1 MSLIGP
7 SGEAA
12 IHNTSI
18 EISEE
23 PLQNYS
29 DQELIEIY
37 EINETVN
44 WIKTN
49 DYHIIGLQF
58 PDHLLPISVRIF
70 KLLRSRLPAS
80 NDGQLGQLGKNDKT
94 EKVVPV
100 EIYLMADTTYGSCC
114 VDCLAA
120 QHVAA
125 EAIIHYGP
133 ACLTTIANLAV
144 YYVLPRLP
152 LDDASILQ
160 VATELYSGFKASLE
174 QDPDPADEK
183 TVQLV
188 LMYDVGYYWKVDQV
202 YESLKTLSPIPIT
215 LHHITTKYRNARPTQ
230 VPLASDRQGCCQ
242 QTARNCCQTSTDSMA
257 CCGNESPGPQ
267 PVDTPPQPDLNDST
281 VQTDTPAI
289 DTSSYTAILYLGPCS
304 RRLTHIML
312 THSSIPIFAL
322 DPSSSPLTCES
333 QVPLAKKLLMKRY
346 ATIQRARDAD
356 VFGILIGTLGLQ
368 HDLDLIHRTKS
379 LIEHHFKKKSYTV
392 SVGKLKP
399 EKLINFIEIECW
411 VLIACPEHSLL
422 DEGIS
427 VTKSKEF
434 NVPVITPWELDLA
447 LSSCIAEEKQDGA
460 SLRPRQWDGHYV
472 LDFDSLIWIWD
483 QDRCGALIGSKRSEE
498 QSDVDVSDDDDAP
511 VYSMITGTYKH
522 RKKWN
527 TDPSKNCKDSGTLT
541 IRDNKQDL
549 IKLVN
554 GAASEYALKNRTYN
568 GLEPRIGLDLPSQME
583 KGRFGIAQGYGD
595 DHVAEQS

>member
-1 MSLIGP
+1 MSFIGP
-7 SGEAA
+7 SGESA
-12 IHNTSI
+12 IHDNSI

-23 PLQNYS
+23 PFKNYS
-29 DQELIEIY
+29 DKELIEIY
-37 EINETVN
+37 QINETVK
-44 WIKTN
+44 WIETN

-70 KLLRSRLPAS
+70 KLLRSSLPAS
-80 NDGQLGQLGKNDKT
+80 SVGQLGQLGNNEKT
-94 EKVVPV
+94 DHSV

-125 EAIIHYGP
+125 QAIVHYGP

-152 LDDASILQ
+152 LDDSSILQ
-160 VATELYSGFKASLE
+160 VATELYSGFKASLDN
-174 QDPDPADEK
+174 DPDPEDAK
-183 TVQLV
+183 LQLV
-188 LMYDVGYYWKVDQV
+188 LMYDVGYYWKVEQV

-215 LHHITTKYRNARPTQ
+215 LHLITTKYCSAQLTQ
-230 VPLASDRQGCCQ
+230 RSPASGPQGCSKQ
-242 QTARNCCQTSTDSMA
+242 NASTCCQTSTDSMTR
-257 CCGNESPGPQ
+257 CE
-267 PVDTPPQPDLNDST
+267 DTRPEPSDAPLRPNLNDLS
-281 VQTDTPAI
+281 VQVESPAI
-289 DTSSYTAILYLGPCS
+289 DTSSYSAILYLGPCS

-322 DPSSSPLTCES
+322 DPASSPLTCES

-368 HDLDLIHRTKS
+368 HDLQLIHRTKS
-379 LIEHHFKKKSYTV
+379 LLERQFKKKSYIV

-427 VTKSKEF
+427 LTRSKQF

-447 LSSCIAEEKQDGA
+447 LSSCISDEEEG
-460 SLRPRQWDGHYV
+460 SSIRPRQWDGHYV
-472 LDFDSLIWIWD
+472 LDFDSLISIWD
-483 QDRCGALIGSKRSEE
+483 KDRSGAPVKSKQLEDQGSM
-498 QSDVDVSDDDDAP
+498 DNSDDDDAP

-527 TDPSKNCKDSGTLT
+527 ADSNQNCQESGTLT
-541 IRDNKQDL
+541 IRDNKQEL
-549 IKLVN
+549 IRLVN
-554 GAASEYALKNRTYN
+554 GAASEYALNKRTYN
-568 GLEPRIGLDLPSQME
+568 GLEPRIGLDGPSQME

-595 DHVAEQS
+595 DHVPETS

>member
-12 IHNTSI
+12 IHDTSI
-18 EISEE
+18 ELSEE
-23 PLQNYS
+23 PLENYS
-29 DQELIEIY
+29 DEELIEIY

-80 NDGQLGQLGKNDKT
+80 NDDKA
-94 EKVVPV
+94 V

-125 EAIIHYGP
+125 QAIVHYGP

-152 LDDASILQ
+152 LDDSSILQ

-174 QDPDPADEK
+174 RDKDTEDGKEL
-183 TVQLV
+183 QLV
-188 LMYDVGYYWKVDQV
+188 LMYDVGYHWKVGK
-202 YESLKTLSPIPIT
+202 SFT
-215 LHHITTKYRNARPTQ
+215 LHSSFCCSQIKHLDKHRPNAPLRP
-230 VPLASDRQGCCQ
+230 
-242 QTARNCCQTSTDSMA
+242 N
-257 CCGNESPGPQ
+257 
-267 PVDTPPQPDLNDST
+267 LNDPT
-281 VQTDTPAI
+281 VDVDSPVI
-289 DTSSYTAILYLGPCS
+289 DTSSYDAILYLGPCS

-322 DPSSSPLTCES
+322 DPSSSPLACQS

-356 VFGILIGTLGLQ
+356 VFGILIGTLGLK
-368 HDLDLIHRTKS
+368 HDLELIHRTKS
-379 LIEHHFKKKSYTV
+379 LIEKQFKKKSYII

-427 VTKSKEF
+427 VTRSKQF

-447 LSSCIAEEKQDGA
+447 LKGSSSI
-460 SLRPRQWDGHYV
+460 RPRQWDGHYV
-472 LDFDSLIWIWD
+472 LDFDGLISIWD
-483 QDRCGALIGSKRSEE
+483 KDRCDPLVGSK
-498 QSDVDVSDDDDAP
+498 QSKDQDATDVSDDDDAP

-527 TDPSKNCKDSGTLT
+527 TGTSQNCKCKESGTLT
-541 IRDNKQDL
+541 IRDNKQEL

-554 GAASEYALKNRTYN
+554 GAASEYALNKRTYN
-568 GLEPRIGLDLPSQME
+568 GLEPRIGLDHPSQME

-595 DHVAEQS
+595 DHVPGNP